1 MTNLRKLAKG
11 QVCDIRLPG
20 ICNGNTETTVLAHV
34 RMVGLSGTG
43 IKAPD
48 LFGAHACSDC
58 HDAVDGR
65 RDFGLSVFERRLA
78 LLEGV
83 IRTQAKLIELDL
95 LHW

>member
-11 QVCDIRLPG
+11 QVCEIRLPG
-20 ICNGNTETTVLAHV
+20 ICNGNPETTVLAHV
-34 RMVGLSGTG
+34 RMIGLSGTG
-43 IKAPD
+43 LKSPD
-48 LFGAHACSDC
+48 LFAAYACSDC

-65 RDFGLSVFERRLA
+65 TNYGLSAFERRLA